1 MTNIII
7 IFMADITLT
16 DQNFDEEVL
25 KANTPVLVDFWA
37 TWCAPCRIVGPVI
50 EDLAKEYEGRVKV
63 GKVNVDQNPNS
74 ASRFGIMS
82 IPSIVIFN
90 KGQVIK
96 SLVGAQGKDT
106 YKKELDEILTA

>member
-1 MTNIII
+1 
-7 IFMADITLT
+7 MADITLT